1 MTSSKEFTIELYKEK
16 LQNHDITRQFRNN
29 MYPDTRGVGYNLNQV
44 QEVILLPNDKFK
56 EEISRNTCTTYSKF
70 HLYDISKY
78 IKQSGSTNKCNPAR
92 DYGTSNNSNCIDGRY
107 YEGTG
112 CKCGQVLVKN
122 VKKVEYEEE
131 DPREK
136 KVVKKVKKSKKRVNV
151 PPIKKI
157 KEETTYTI
165 EGDSKEDAVR
175 RYFENDICPDCGAGE
190 LLYSIEDIGFDPKV
204 INKYPLN
211 KEYIDILHL
220 IKPGSLEIVFS
231 IQTIYAKYHPR
242 ANENFVIEEK
252 IKKLSQ
258 IEKVVEEKVEEER
271 KDLEKEKEVY
281 SEKVKQ
287 INEEKLKRIFSMFI
301 LRNERKENIK
311 DKSTIREMIKHT
323 NEKCIKKEQKQE
335 ILLEKQRHDLNSEK
349 SEFEKE
355 KDKFYEERDN
365 YENTLKSKVKSLLD
379 IANDINEIN
388 ELQDDQ
394 LCKSEE
400 LFNLMKTLNGL
411 I

>member
-1 MTSSKEFTIELYKEK
+1 MKNYFSKLNEK
-16 LQNHDITRQFRNN
+16 NKDNRSHPNK
-29 MYPDTRGVGYNLNQV
+29 
-44 QEVILLPNDKFK
+44 EVILLPNDKFK
-56 EEISRNTCTTYSKF
+56 EERSRNTSPTYSKF

-78 IKQSGSTNKCNPAR
+78 IKQGCSTNRDGTTTKCYPAR

-131 DPREK
+131 NPREK
-136 KVVKKVKKSKKRVNV
+136 NVRVQKVKKSKKRVTY

-157 KEETTYTI
+157 KEEVTYTI
-165 EGDSKEDAVR
+165 EGDPKEDSIR
-175 RYFENDICPDCGAGE
+175 RYLEDDICPDCGAGE

-220 IKPGSLEIVFS
+220 IKPDSLEMIFG

-323 NEKCIKKEQKQE
+323 NEKCRKKEQDQE
-335 ILLEKQRHDLNSEK
+335 DRFVKKHEDLNLERSK
-349 SEFEKE
+349 FEKE